1 MVEKGTRLK
10 LDKPMMDMLV
20 KTLKAGNYVEVACE
34 ATGICKA
41 TFYGWTKKGKEAR
54 AKMEKGKVLNDNE
67 VLFLNFLNA
76 IKKARAEAQVFHVSR
91 IMKAANDGNW
101 QASAWWLERTDFKRW
116 GRKDRIQH
124 ETDKPLEVNANIK
137 SQLINKIEG
146 MATKINKKDEKGKN
160 E

>member
-67 VLFLNFLNA
+67 VLFLNFLN
-76 IKKARAEAQVFHVSR
+76 KYPKCFLFFHNRLQKHRQS
-91 IMKAANDGNW
+91 I
-101 QASAWWLERTDFKRW
+101 
-116 GRKDRIQH
+116 RIQQVPTGRH
-124 ETDKPLEVNANIK
+124 RTPCN
-137 SQLINKIEG
+137 
-146 MATKINKKDEKGKN
+146 
-160 E
+160 